1 MSGVVFL
8 CGYDE
13 LDKERRGY
21 ARAFAR
27 VAPLHFIAPGDDWR
41 AQLPDRPAVIINP
54 DGRPWL
60 PEGIEQVESPT
71 AVFHIDTYVATARR
85 MRWSLMYDY
94 AFVFHPGYDETF
106 RAAGIPGARQLAH
119 AAERDLFDR
128 PESVRRIDVG
138 WVGATARSIYG
149 VRGRILAG
157 LQARFAMND
166 VARRY
171 TTEEM
176 ADIYC
181 ASKVVVNVSRDDYPQ
196 DANMR
201 CFEAM
206 AAGAL
211 LITQSP
217 SELTALG
224 FEEGIHFIGYCETD
238 EVCDM
243 VGHWLA
249 RDSER
254 EAIARRARAL
264 VLYEHTYD
272 SRVAT
277 ILKSVREG
285 VTAPARAWST
295 DRVQALRFDYF
306 VEYAD
311 ASKSLAAYRK
321 LASVSTLRAVQRLPG
336 LVRLALKVVRQA
348 FRNVGS
354 RRS

>member
-1 MSGVVFL
+1 MGGVVFL
-8 CGYDE
+8 CGNDE

-41 AQLPDRPAVIINP
+41 AQLPDDPIVIINP

-60 PEGIEQVESPT
+60 PEGIEKIEAPT

-85 MRWSLMYDY
+85 MRWSQMYDY

-106 RAAGIPGARQLAH
+106 RAAGIPGARLLPH

-128 PESVRRIDVG
+128 PESDRRLDAG
-138 WVGATARSIYG
+138 WVGATGRSIYG
-149 VRGRILAG
+149 ARGRILAG
-157 LQARFAMND
+157 LQARFRMND

-181 ASKVVVNVSRDDYPQ
+181 ASKIVVNVSRDDYLQ

-206 AAGAL
+206 ASGAL

-224 FEEGIHFIGYCETD
+224 FEEGLHFIGYRESD
-238 EVCDM
+238 EVPDI
-243 VGHWLA
+243 VAHWLA
-249 RDSER
+249 RDGDR
-254 EAIARRARAL
+254 EAIARRARKL
-264 VLYEHTYD
+264 VLAEHTYD
-272 SRVAT
+272 ARVGT
-277 ILKSVREG
+277 ILASVREG
-285 VTAPARAWST
+285 ATAPARTWPA

-311 ASKSLAAYRK
+311 LPKSLGAYRK
-321 LASVSTLRAVQRLPG
+321 LATISMLRAAQRSPG
-336 LVRLALKVVRQA
+336 LVRLALKVVRRA
-348 FRNVGS
+348 LRKMGS
-354 RRS
+354 RS

>member
-1 MSGVVFL
+1 MGGVVFL
-8 CGYDE
+8 CGNDE

-27 VAPLHFIAPGDDWR
+27 VAPLHFIAAAEDWR
-41 AQLPDRPAVIINP
+41 AQLPDNPIVIINP

-60 PEGIEQVESPT
+60 PEGLEQVKAPT

-85 MRWSLMYDY
+85 IRWSLMYDY
-94 AFVFHPGYDETF
+94 SFVFHPGYEETF
-106 RAAGIPGARQLAH
+106 RAAGIPGARLLPH

-128 PESVRRIDVG
+128 PEGDRRFDVG
-138 WVGATARSIYG
+138 WVGATGRSIYG
-149 VRGRILAG
+149 IRGRILAG
-157 LQARFAMND
+157 LQARFATND
-166 VARRY
+166 VARFY

-176 ADIYC
+176 ADIYR
-181 ASKVVVNVSRDDYPQ
+181 ASKIVVNVSRDDYPQ

-206 AAGAL
+206 AGGAL

-224 FEEGIHFIGYCETD
+224 FEEGVHFFGYRQAD
-238 EVCDM
+238 EVSEL
-243 VGHWLA
+243 VAYWLA

-254 EAIARRARAL
+254 EAIAHRARAL
-264 VLYEHTYD
+264 VLAAHTYD
-272 SRVAT
+272 NRVAT
-277 ILKSVREG
+277 ILESLHEG
-285 VTAPARAWST
+285 PTAPARSWPA

-311 ASKSLAAYRK
+311 VRKGLAAYRK
-321 LASVSTLRAVQRLPG
+321 LASVSMLRAAQRLPG
-336 LVRLALKVVRQA
+336 LVRLALKVVSRA
-348 FRNVGS
+348 FRNMGKRPS
-354 RRS
+354 